1 MRPKGKKVW
10 GHLKRGNRSRK
21 GGIDLRGEWLV
32 WIHNS
37 KLWGDLCKKTIS
49 HLHRLVSRRGKA
61 ETPLVGSC
69 KWQAQSPCSTRWGTV
84 VLQTWTRLNHQA
96 QSDRGWSRH
105 SFA

>member
-1 MRPKGKKVW
+1 
-10 GHLKRGNRSRK
+10 
-21 GGIDLRGEWLV
+21 V

-37 KLWGDLCKKTIS
+37 KLWGDMCKKTIS
-49 HLHRLVSRRGKA
+49 HLHMSVSRRGKA

-105 SFA
+105 LCLAWVQLPRGL